1 MRRFQRFVKSGT
13 IAVPIL
19 VAVLI
24 VFTQPM
30 WLVGLERRYFDL
42 LMPLAARTVGPSP
55 VIVVEID
62 QESLR
67 RVGRWPWSRMVI
79 GRLVES
85 AFEAKASVVAVDLL
99 FGEPDQHDPKLAEGL
114 SRGRAVVGGYFG
126 FDGTPARCGHTMRP
140 VASAPAH
147 STLFRASR
155 ELCVVASIAD
165 SARVGFLNASS
176 DADGVLRRLPL
187 LIEYQRNVYPSFALS
202 GAVAALNAYSVRFSA
217 RGQPELEIG
226 GRQVPLDSKGCLLVQ
241 PRTGPFS
248 RMAAADLLD
257 GTASPA
263 ALRGKVVL
271 IGGSAV
277 GLQDS
282 VRVPG
287 QKTVPGVYVQ
297 AAALDNLLRGDFVS
311 RPPWG
316 IPLELLS
323 VLAVGALTVFGLCE
337 LSTKWAVLSTGGAV
351 LLLGGISAAAASSAG
366 LLLSPLMAQFTV
378 VGVALVGQQNR
389 AGAMRRHAAEMQEF
403 MVTSLEALST
413 LRESK
418 NSVHS
423 GQIQQYMRLLCAA
436 GATQPRLKR
445 DLDAE
450 AIELMVRLSP
460 IRDLGKAGI
469 PDRILNKAGAL
480 GADELELMKQH
491 VELGLQILEQARK
504 RSGLRDERLF
514 QVACDLVY
522 SHHERW
528 DGSGYPK
535 KLMGE
540 QIPLAGRILAVAD
553 VYDALVSERP
563 YKPSVPHAQA
573 VAMIVAGRGTLFD
586 PEVVDAF
593 VATGQAWE
601 RVAAIE

>member
-1 MRRFQRFVKSGT
+1 MRRFTV
-13 IAVPIL
+13 AVPIL
-19 VAVLI
+19 VAVSI
-24 VFTQPM
+24 VFMQPV

-42 LMPLAARTVGPSP
+42 LIPLAARNSHPSQ

-67 RVGRWPWSRMVI
+67 KVGRWPWSRAVI

-85 AFEAKASVVAVDLL
+85 AFEAKASVVVTAML
-99 FGEPDQHDPKLAEGL
+99 FSETDAQDPQLAEGL
-114 SRGRAVVGGYFG
+114 RRGRAVVGGYFG
-126 FDGTPARCGHTMRP
+126 FDGNRTQCDHPMQP
-140 VASAPAH
+140 LASAPVN

-155 ELCVVASIAD
+155 ELCVVPSIAD

-202 GAVAALNAYSVRFSA
+202 GALAAVNAYSLRFSA
-217 RGQPELEIG
+217 QGQPELEVG
-226 GRQVPLDSKGCLLVQ
+226 GRPVPLDSKGCLLVQ
-241 PRTGPFS
+241 PGTRPFA
-248 RMAAADLLD
+248 RMAAADVLD
-257 GTASPA
+257 GKASTA
-263 ALRGKVVL
+263 ALRGKVVV

-282 VRVPG
+282 VPVPG

-297 AAALDNLLRGDFVS
+297 AAALDHLLRGDFVS

-316 IPLELLS
+316 MPLELLS
-323 VLAVGALTVFGLCE
+323 VLLAGALAAVGLREWSA
-337 LSTKWAVLSTGGAV
+337 KWAALSTGGAI
-351 LLLGGISAAAASSAG
+351 LLLGGMSVAAVTSAG
-366 LLLSPLMAQFTV
+366 ILLSPLMAQVTV
-378 VGVALVGQQNR
+378 AAVAFLGQQSR
-389 AGAMRRHAAEMQEF
+389 AGAMRRHAAEIQAF

-413 LRESK
+413 LRESTDPF
-418 NSVHS
+418 HS
-423 GQIQQYMRLLCAA
+423 GQIRQYMRLLCDAC
-436 GATQPRLKR
+436 ATQPRLKR
-445 DLDAE
+445 DLTPE
-450 AIELMVRLSP
+450 TIELMVQLSP
-460 IRDLGKAGI
+460 IRDVGKAGI

-491 VELGLQILEQARK
+491 VQLGLQILEQARK

-514 QVACDLVY
+514 QVARDLVY

-528 DGSGYPK
+528 DGSGYPR
-535 KLMGE
+535 KLRGDE
-540 QIPLAGRILAVAD
+540 IPLAGRILAVAD
-553 VYDALVSERP
+553 VYDALVHERP

-593 VATGQAWE
+593 VATEQAWQG
-601 RVAAIE
+601 VAAIE